1 MGAATLALG
10 ARRRPPT
17 LTFLK
22 GHGSEGTDGTGLGL
36 NDALVS
42 IGIPG
47 RCQLQEGAGLGFKQ
61 DGQFTGGIYRK
72 WAAPDLAHSR
82 NRGLGVA
89 KRGGGTGVPAWI
101 FANAPWP

>member
-1 MGAATLALG
+1 MSDLETLKAML
-10 ARRRPPT
+10 AKAP
-17 LTFLK
+17 
-22 GHGSEGTDGTGLGL
+22 
-36 NDALVS
+36 
-42 IGIPG
+42 
-47 RCQLQEGAGLGFKQ
+47 
-61 DGQFTGGIYRK
+61 GGIYRK